1 MCIGSYAFLWGHKQE
16 QTPTWYGIF
25 TEDGKSTE
33 SVDVLNSYW
42 AKNKSKNKAPVLN
55 YFLLNNKNNKENIKV
70 KKRKES
76 VFLIDVMDF
85 EKDSLT
91 YVYELMAES
100 TNKKAGGDF
109 EVKLDGLEYKI
120 LKQEKG
126 LISIK
131 APGRSGPYRF
141 YVYVS
146 DNYNNVATANIPF
159 YVK

>member
-1 MCIGSYAFLWGHKQE
+1 M
-16 QTPTWYGIF
+16 
-25 TEDGKSTE
+25 
-33 SVDVLNSYW
+33 
-42 AKNKSKNKAPVLN
+42 
-55 YFLLNNKNNKENIKV
+55 LNNKNNKENIKV
-70 KKRKES
+70 KKIKEC
-76 VFLIDVMDF
+76 VFLINVMDF

-100 TNKKAGGDF
+100 TDKKAGGDF
-109 EVKLDGLEYKI
+109 EAKLDGLEYKI

-131 APGRSGPYRF
+131 APSRSGPYRF